1 MKNALHIKQELH
13 NTKEL
18 KISNKQHSSLGSEL
32 KSMLIEMAVGVAKSE
47 SSNPNYINGI
57 KDIEKLYIR
66 CNQLLSL
73 LHIAHCENEINKS
86 TFLSFEIQVQ
96 SLLHRL
102 LCVSQKISAQNG

>member
-1 MKNALHIKQELH
+1 MHLNQSLH
-13 NTKEL
+13 NTKKL
-18 KISNKQHSSLGSEL
+18 QMNNKYHCGLGSEL

-47 SSNPNYINGI
+47 SLNPNYINGI
-57 KDIEKLYIR
+57 KDIETLYIR

-73 LHIAHCENEINKS
+73 LHIAHSENEINIS

-102 LCVSQKISAQNG
+102 LCVSQKISSQNR